1 MLYNSVIILYFVVGE
16 LIKQGEHVQ
25 FDVQIDLDV
34 SDGSTVMEKSDSE
47 GVHIFVYANCKL

>member
-25 FDVQIDLDV
+25 FDVLDV